1 VLRHKRTNMSEAKS
15 RRAPRESIRGNGGSS
30 KPKPVEAAKI
40 ASPAALE
47 TATAAVALE
56 TAAAEPVHEPKPAK
70 PQNGSR
76 RAQES
81 WADPWTAWTD
91 AQSALARGFEAVAV
105 EVTSLSRSGI
115 AAATDAT
122 KAVLGAKTFAEVVE
136 INAGFARRSFDVTL
150 AGAAKLS
157 EIGVKAA
164 TEASRPII
172 DRLGE
177 NWKNLGAH

>member
-1 VLRHKRTNMSEAKS
+1 MSEAKP
-15 RRAPRESIRGNGGSS
+15 RKVQRESIRGNDGSS
-30 KPKPVEAAKI
+30 KPKPVESAKI

-56 TAAAEPVHEPKPAK
+56 TAAAEPGHEPKSAK
-70 PQNGSR
+70 PQSGSR

-81 WADPWTAWTD
+81 WADPWTAWAD
-91 AQSALARGFEAVAV
+91 AQSALARSFEAVAV
-105 EVTSLSRSGI
+105 EVTSLSRFGI

-164 TEASRPII
+164 TEALRPII